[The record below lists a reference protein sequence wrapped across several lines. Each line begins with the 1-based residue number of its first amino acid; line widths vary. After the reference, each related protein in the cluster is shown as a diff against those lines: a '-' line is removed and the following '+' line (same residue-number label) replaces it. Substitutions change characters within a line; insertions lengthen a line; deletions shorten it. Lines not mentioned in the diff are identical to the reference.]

1 MSPRAPRN
9 VLLGLVAGAGLL
21 GAACS
26 RTFVVVPRPAG
37 GYTRVD
43 TLRGISDGRD
53 VRVIFR
59 FDTTYRVDTVTF
71 TRTDTLWRGTRTIVR
86 VDTVRVRDTI
96 RVPALPPR
104 RDTTA
109 AQVNPRTVTDRA
121 QQVPRVDTVRITRVD
136 TLVRR
141 DTIRIPV
148 GGGRVDTVR
157 VTRVDTLRIARVD
170 TVRLTRVDTLRI
182 ARIDTLR
189 LTRVDT
195 LRVGGGPRFLF
206 VPPGHYPPAGQCR
219 VWVPNTPPG
228 RQARAAPCDQLGNI
242 PAGAFIL
249 FGGTAWDAD
258 WDWVRESQRGDLPPE
273 IVVISRNRGRP

>member
-1 MSPRAPRN
+1 MRHRASRN
-9 VLLGLVAGAGLL
+9 VLLGLVAVAGLL

-86 VDTVRVRDTI
+86 VDTVRMRDTI

-136 TLVRR
+136 TL
-141 DTIRIPV
+141 
-148 GGGRVDTVR
+148 
-157 VTRVDTLRIARVD
+157 
-170 TVRLTRVDTLRI
+170 
-182 ARIDTLR
+182 
-189 LTRVDT
+189 
-195 LRVGGGPRFLF
+195 RVGGGPRFLF
-206 VPPGHYPPAGQCR
+206 VPPGHYPPGGQCR
-219 VWVPNTPPG
+219 VWLAGTPPG
-228 RQARAAPCDQLGNI
+228 RQARAAPCDQLGSI

-258 WDWVRESQRGDLPPE
+258 WDWVRESQRGELPPE
-273 IVVISRNRGRP
+273 IIAISRNRGRP